1 MKNKSRI
8 TKQQTKAEDHP
19 NTKGCKV
26 SADLTEL
33 VKTYTSV
40 DEELLQFERQLNLT
54 GVLSAE
60 DITKSATIATSIS
73 DAIKAGRKKVSGLQS
88 LFSLP

>member
-1 MKNKSRI
+1 MVK
-8 TKQQTKAEDHP
+8 KAESQD

-26 SADLTEL
+26 VGDLQEL
-33 VKTYTSV
+33 GNHYITV
-40 DEELLQFERQLNLT
+40 DEELLQFETQWKLT
-54 GVLSAE
+54 GKLSAE